1 MGEVRADCIGRRV
14 LQSLLAV
21 DFAGVDFSDDAVAVD
36 DVDDVEGVEDDDDDV
51 SLDVDAV
58 DEDSDEV
65 VELDDFDLPPR
76 LSVL

>member
-1 MGEVRADCIGRRV
+1 MADCIGRRV

-21 DFAGVDFSDDAVAVD
+21 DFAGVDFSDDVVA
-36 DVDDVEGVEDDDDDV
+36 VDDVEGVEDDDDE

-58 DEDSDEV
+58 DEDSDDV
-65 VELDDFDLPPR
+65 VELDGFDLPPR

>member
-1 MGEVRADCIGRRV
+1 MADCIGRRV

-21 DFAGVDFSDDAVAVD
+21 DFAGVDFSDDAVAVA
-36 DVDDVEGVEDDDDDV
+36 VDDVEGVEDDDDDE

-58 DEDSDEV
+58 DEDSDDV

>member
-1 MGEVRADCIGRRV
+1 MADCIGRRV

-21 DFAGVDFSDDAVAVD
+21 DFAGVDFSDDAVAVA
-36 DVDDVEGVEDDDDDV
+36 VDDVEGVEDDDDE

-58 DEDSDEV
+58 DEDSDDV

>member
-1 MGEVRADCIGRRV
+1 MADCIGRRV

-21 DFAGVDFSDDAVAVD
+21 DFAGVDFSDDVVA
-36 DVDDVEGVEDDDDDV
+36 VDDVEGVDDDDDDE

-58 DEDSDEV
+58 DEDSDDV
-65 VELDDFDLPPR
+65 VEVDDFDFPPR